1 MPARIGFEI
10 HVRQFPD
17 LASIIDARFQPPRL
31 LLGTH
36 LQPIFEENDAVIDD
50 DLLERGHHFQKPLGL
65 RLGAEPHHPLDA
77 GAVIPA
83 AVEDDDLPRC
93 RQMRDV
99 TLSVHLRLFSLGRR
113 GQRNHPENARAYP
126 LGHRL
131 DRAALAGAIA
141 PFEEDAHLQA
151 LVHHPLLEL
160 DELDMQACELPLV
173 FVPLQ
178 FTVGSKLT
186 LLVGHRGHSQVMP
199 RAL

>member
-1 MPARIGFEI
+1 
-10 HVRQFPD
+10 
-17 LASIIDARFQPPRL
+17 
-31 LLGTH
+31 
-36 LQPIFEENDAVIDD
+36 
-50 DLLERGHHFQKPLGL
+50 
-65 RLGAEPHHPLDA
+65 
-77 GAVIPA
+77 
-83 AVEDDDLPRC
+83 
-93 RQMRDV
+93 MRDIA
-99 TLSVHLRLFSLGRR
+99 LSVHLRLFSLGRR
-113 GQRNHPENARAYP
+113 GQRNHPENARAYS

-131 DRAALAGAIA
+131 DCAALTGAIA

-186 LLVGHRGHSQVMP
+186 LLLVGHRGHSQVMP